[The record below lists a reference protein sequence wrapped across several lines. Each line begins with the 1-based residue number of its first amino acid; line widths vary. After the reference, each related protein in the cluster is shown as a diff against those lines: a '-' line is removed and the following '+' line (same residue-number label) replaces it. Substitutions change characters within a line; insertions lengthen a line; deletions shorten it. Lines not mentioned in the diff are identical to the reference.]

1 MSDLI
6 VIGGGLA
13 GCEAAWHAAEHNIH
27 VVLYEMRP
35 HRTTGAHVTTD
46 LAELV
51 CSNSLGSK
59 QIDHASGLLKEELRY
74 LNSLILECAESC
86 SLPAGGALAVDRIH
100 FSQMVTQRI
109 TTHRNIQ
116 LVRQE
121 ICEIPEG
128 CTIIA
133 SGPLTSP
140 CLSESIHR
148 FVGQNYMFFYDAI
161 APIVT
166 SSSIDMSIAYFG
178 SRYDHGDQA
187 EGDYINCPLDKETYY
202 QFVEA
207 LASAQRIPLKE
218 FEKSLDQ
225 GVKAGSG
232 EYFEG
237 CLPVEV
243 LACRN
248 QDALQYGPM
257 RPVGL
262 TNPHTGKSP
271 FAVVQLRQE
280 NFSGELFNMVG
291 FQTNLAYSEQ
301 KRVFQMIPGLKHA
314 EFTRYGH
321 MHRNTY
327 IASPM
332 FLQPTMQFKSRDNLF
347 FAGQISGIEG
357 YMGNAASGLL
367 AGLNASRLLMKQ
379 PLLELPATTMIG
391 ALCGYITL
399 SELKTFQPMKAN
411 FGILPPL
418 DLNIRNKR
426 ERYNMYATRA
436 LNDLKVYL
444 SSI

>member
-1 MSDLI
+1 MADVI

-13 GCEAAWHAAEHNIH
+13 GCEAAWQVAEHNFK

-35 HRTTGAHVTTD
+35 HRTTGAHVTND

-59 QIDHASGLLKEELRY
+59 QTDHASGLLKEELRY
-74 LNSLILECAESC
+74 LNSMILECAESC
-86 SLPAGGALAVDRIH
+86 SLPAGGALAVDRNH
-100 FSQMVTQRI
+100 FSGMVTQRI
-109 TTHRNIQ
+109 TNHRNIQ
-116 LVRQE
+116 VIRQE
-121 ICEIPEG
+121 ICEIPPEG

-133 SGPLTSP
+133 TGPLTSP
-140 CLSESIHR
+140 CLSESIHE
-148 FVGQNYMFFYDAI
+148 FIGQNYMFFYDAI

-166 SSSIDMSIAYFG
+166 ASSIDMSIAYYG

-187 EGDYINCPLDKETYY
+187 KGDYINCPMDKETYY

-207 LASAQRIPLKE
+207 LMSAQRIPLKE
-218 FEKSLDQ
+218 FENSIDQ

-232 EYFEG
+232 EFFEG

-248 QDALQYGPM
+248 PDTLQFGPM

-262 TNPHTGKSP
+262 TNPHTGMHP

-327 IASPM
+327 IASPL

-357 YMGNAASGLL
+357 YMGNA
-367 AGLNASRLLMKQ
+367 
-379 PLLELPATTMIG
+379 
-391 ALCGYITL
+391 
-399 SELKTFQPMKAN
+399 
-411 FGILPPL
+411 
-418 DLNIRNKR
+418 
-426 ERYNMYATRA
+426 
-436 LNDLKVYL
+436 V
-444 SSI
+444 

>member
-1 MSDLI
+1 
-6 VIGGGLA
+6 
-13 GCEAAWHAAEHNIH
+13 
-27 VVLYEMRP
+27 
-35 HRTTGAHVTTD
+35 
-46 LAELV
+46 
-51 CSNSLGSK
+51 
-59 QIDHASGLLKEELRY
+59 
-74 LNSLILECAESC
+74 
-86 SLPAGGALAVDRIH
+86 
-100 FSQMVTQRI
+100 
-109 TTHRNIQ
+109 
-116 LVRQE
+116 
-121 ICEIPEG
+121 
-128 CTIIA
+128 
-133 SGPLTSP
+133 
-140 CLSESIHR
+140 
-148 FVGQNYMFFYDAI
+148 MFFYDAI

-166 SSSIDMSIAYFG
+166 ASSIDMSIAYYG

-187 EGDYINCPLDKETYY
+187 KGDYINCPMDKETYY

-207 LASAQRIPLKE
+207 LMSAQRIPLKE
-218 FEKSLDQ
+218 FENSIDQ

-232 EYFEG
+232 EFFEG

-248 QDALQYGPM
+248 PDTLQFGPM

-262 TNPHTGKSP
+262 TNPHTGMHP

-301 KRVFQMIPGLKHA
+301 KRVFQMIPGLKHT

-327 IASPM
+327 IASPL